1 MRERLIG
8 VAFVTAVAVLAS
20 CNATA
25 IGFGVVSV
33 SPIYGWED
41 GCNAVAV
48 RGHGFDDGATAAF
61 GTAPLEGAQ
70 LPGTDLSERGFQIW
84 GTAPAGTD
92 GYADIVVTNS
102 TGETS
107 TLPVAYR
114 YLTCPRDFLPEYVTP
129 QSADGS
135 VAAGTVIDV
144 TGCNLGG
151 ATKVKVGD
159 ADPVPLTLGCRT
171 ATASFTAPAA
181 ADGDQVV
188 LFLNDADEI
197 KFPIPYPCP
206 ADDDTAD
213 TAVPSCDEPF
223 VLTYGGAL

>member
-1 MRERLIG
+1 MRGRLLGGGI
-8 VAFVTAVAVLAS
+8 VAVAAGLAS

-33 SPIYGWED
+33 TPIYGWED

-61 GTAPLEGAQ
+61 GTAPLEDAE
-70 LPGTDLSERGFQIW
+70 LPGTDASERGFQLW

-92 GYADIVVTNS
+92 GYADIVVTNGD
-102 TGETS
+102 GETS
-107 TLPVAYR
+107 TLAGGYR
-114 YLTCPRDFLPEYVTP
+114 YLACPRDFLPEYVTP
-129 QSADGS
+129 QSPDGS
-135 VAAGTVIDV
+135 VTAGTVIDV

-171 ATASFTAPAA
+171 ATATFVAPAA
-181 ADGDQVV
+181 ADGDQTV
-188 LFLNDADEI
+188 LFLNDADEE
-197 KFPIPYPCP
+197 KFPAPCP
-206 ADDDTAD
+206 ADGDTDD
-213 TAVPSCDEPF
+213 TAVPACDEAF
-223 VLTYGGAL
+223 VLTYGGAQ